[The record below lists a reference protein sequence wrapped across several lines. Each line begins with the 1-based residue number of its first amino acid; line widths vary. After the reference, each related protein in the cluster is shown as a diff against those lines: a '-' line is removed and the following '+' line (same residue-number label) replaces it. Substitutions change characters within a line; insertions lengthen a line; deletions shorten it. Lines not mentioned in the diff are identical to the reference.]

1 VKKYSTVL
9 LIVIIVLSTFYV
21 QAETAEEQP
30 MFLLGQNEKAEVII
44 AGKTISLELGK
55 NPIQLITNSEGR
67 KLILCAGEA
76 NKAGNI
82 EQGASLRLLAPD
94 LKSYEKTVQCD
105 SSLTAYAIDNDQ
117 TTVWLAVRGG
127 VVEKENVK
135 PKVYRVS
142 LNSLE
147 VLEKELESI
156 PCDVTVSGDGQWMA
170 VTELGGAETPN
181 SFLTIYEA
189 DSMVLAG
196 RFDIAKNPG
205 FVMFNNE
212 NDSLVVAGYGYKY
225 QENFKIPTKYFI
237 RLKEPVPAGADVIDL
252 LSLQS
257 QKIDLGIAN
266 NEFIVGNNATIYTIV
281 SEEMKGIVRAVGPKG
296 LLWERNCDFVPKYI
310 QERPGTEEVW
320 IIGGKNISIIEK
332 TTGEIL
338 KSISAPNEVKPFLF
352 LENSAYAYGY
362 NMNNRKLNIMNLDNL
377 SIEKTLAAGSTG
389 FAVLK
394 TAAFVASSI
403 SYYDSLQPRYVN
415 GVRMPQ
421 NVQPVHWINSPQ
433 GNIVP
438 CLEKN
443 KLYMLNS
450 FLAQIYTYDLQK
462 DEVDKKLGNFGQNSM
477 YLQMAPNRKYV
488 VLVSGDGWKLISTET
503 DKAVLNFNPSGVSVR
518 LAFQAAEAPT
528 PYFSPDGKRIYIPD
542 KSKITVIDLEKAKK
556 LANLKSDTKDAMIC
570 W

>member
-1 VKKYSTVL
+1 MKKYFILSLVVIFVL
-9 LIVIIVLSTFYV
+9 ATFYV

-55 NPIQLITNSEGR
+55 NPIQLITSSEGR
-67 KLILCAGEA
+67 KLVLCAGEA
-76 NKAGNI
+76 TKAGDI
-82 EQGASLRLLAPD
+82 QQGASLRLLAPD
-94 LKSYEKTVQCD
+94 LKSYEKMVQCD
-105 SSLTAYAIDNDQ
+105 SAMTAYAIDNDL
-117 TTVWLAVRGG
+117 TTVWIAARGG
-127 VVEKENVK
+127 VYEKENVK

-147 VLEKELESI
+147 VLETELESI
-156 PCDVTVSGDGQWMA
+156 PCDVALSGDGKWVA
-170 VTELGGAETPN
+170 VTELGGPEAPN
-181 SFLTIYEA
+181 SVLTIYEA
-189 DSMVLAG
+189 DSMASAG

-205 FVMFNNE
+205 FVMFNND

-225 QENFKIPTKYFI
+225 QENFKIPTGYFI
-237 RLKEPVPAGADVIDL
+237 RLKQPVPAGADVIDL

-266 NEFIVGNNATIYTIV
+266 NKFIVGNNATVYTIL
-281 SEEMKGIVRAVGPKG
+281 SEETKGIVRAVGSSG
-296 LLWERNCDFVPKYI
+296 LLWEQNCDYVPKFI
-310 QERPGTEEVW
+310 QERPGTEQVW
-320 IIGGKNISIIEK
+320 IIGGKNISIVDK
-332 TTGEIL
+332 ATGDVL

-352 LENSAYAYGY
+352 LEDSVYAYGY

-415 GVRMPQ
+415 GVQVPR

-503 DKAVLNFNPSGVSVR
+503 DKAVLNFNPSGVSIR